1 MDEITPNF
9 KSLLFYIIVLLT
21 AYAIFMNGAK
31 GRFDPSVLVGVKVG
45 TGLFTLVF
53 ETSRTIYKTEN
64 YIIKPYS

>member
-1 MDEITPNF
+1 
-9 KSLLFYIIVLLT
+9 
-21 AYAIFMNGAK
+21 MNGAK

-64 YIIKPYS
+64 YVINMEQFFILQN